1 MNSTVSMECYG
12 VLWSAI
18 NHQLVY
24 IDLYRPSL
32 CLHSKLVFPDEGID
46 EWESL
51 DKTTVLR
58 TAKVARDR

>member
-32 CLHSKLVFPDEGID
+32 CLHSKLVFPDVGH
-46 EWESL
+46 L
-51 DKTTVLR
+51 N
-58 TAKVARDR
+58 VAT